1 MLLAERGDMVIRF
14 SLVIVEVSEHF
25 FVFFI
30 GALYPLQLSLTQL
43 VTFRDE
49 ILMLS
54 ILRVGFAEELE
65 VLLLLNFLANS

>member
-14 SLVIVEVSEHF
+14 SLVIVEVSEHL

-30 GALYPLQLSLTQL
+30 GTLYPLQLSLTQL

>member
-14 SLVIVEVSEHF
+14 SLVIVEVSEHL

-43 VTFRDE
+43 VTFRDQ